1 MENIK
6 IALITGDREYG
17 KALGLALVDVYRNFT
32 VTLFQSV
39 PIHNELDDMD
49 LILSDDYGEL
59 EIQGKYIY
67 LAEKNSQIDRNYEDK
82 RFCLYKYSN
91 VRQLAGELL
100 FIYSNL
106 TGRRAAPIR
115 NVNAKIIVFG
125 AVDGGAGCTSA
136 AMNFAREM
144 KRFHEKK
151 VIYISL
157 EEIES
162 TLSYMEDFPEGKS
175 INDYLYYLFN
185 GRDSEKFPFLE
196 SYLLVDPFGVEAF
209 GPSPGRNVMK
219 SLSPEEMQFFIGA
232 VLDTGGYDIMVI
244 DAGTSL
250 EKGVLTCYE
259 MANHIFV
266 ISRDEVNSFK
276 EERFLEYIIFAKGD
290 KVAERIRKIVM
301 PTDPEGFYI
310 QNDICFVKPEGKLGR
325 RIKEMING
333 I

>member
-6 IALITGDREYG
+6 VALITGDREYG

-39 PIHNELDDMD
+39 PVHNELDDMD
-49 LILSDDYGEL
+49 LVLSDNYGDFQ
-59 EIQGKYIY
+59 IQGKYIY
-67 LAEKNSQIDRNYEDK
+67 LTEKNSQIDKNYDDK
-82 RFCLYKYSN
+82 YFCLYKYSN

-115 NVNAKIIVFG
+115 NVNAKIVVFG
-125 AVDGGAGCTSA
+125 AADGGIGCTSA
-136 AMNFAREM
+136 AMTFAREM

-151 VIYISL
+151 VIYLSL

-162 TLSYMEDFPEGKS
+162 TLAYMEGFPEGKS
-175 INDYLYYLFN
+175 ISDYLYYLFN
-185 GRDSEKFPFLE
+185 GKDSEKFPFLE

-209 GPSPGRNVMK
+209 VPSPGRNVMK
-219 SLSPEEMQFFIGA
+219 SLSAEEMQYFIGA

-250 EKGVLTCYE
+250 EKGILTCYE
-259 MANHIFV
+259 MANYICL
-266 ISRDEVNSFK
+266 ISRNEVNSCK
-276 EERFLEYIIFAKGD
+276 EERFLAYLMFAKGD
-290 KVAERIRKIVM
+290 KVSERIEKTVVSW
-301 PTDPEGFYI
+301 DPESFYT
-310 QNDICFVKPEGKLGR
+310 QNGIYFIKPEGKLGQQ
-325 RIKEMING
+325 IKELISS

>member
-6 IALITGDREYG
+6 VALITGDREYG
-17 KALGLALVDVYRNFT
+17 KAMGLALVDVYRNFT
-32 VTLFQSV
+32 VTLFQSAPV
-39 PIHNELDDMD
+39 HNELDDMD
-49 LILSDDYGEL
+49 LVLTDDYGDF

-67 LAEKNSQIDRNYEDK
+67 LTEKNSQIDKNYDDQY
-82 RFCLYKYSN
+82 FCLYKYSN

-115 NVNAKIIVFG
+115 NVNAKIVVFG
-125 AVDGGAGCTSA
+125 AADGGIGCTSA
-136 AMNFAREM
+136 AVAFAREM

-162 TLSYMEDFPEGKS
+162 TSAYMEEFTEGKS
-175 INDYLYYLFN
+175 ISDYLYYLFN
-185 GRDSEKFPFLE
+185 GKDEEKFPFIE
-196 SYLLVDPFGVEAF
+196 SYLLVDSLGVEAF
-209 GPSPGRNVMK
+209 APSPGRNVMK
-219 SLSPEEMQFFIGA
+219 SLSSEEMQFFVGA

-250 EKGVLTCYE
+250 EKGILTCYE
-259 MANHIFV
+259 MANHIYMV
-266 ISRDEVNSFK
+266 SRDEMNSCK
-276 EERFLEYIIFAKGD
+276 EEKFLEYILFAKND
-290 KVAERIRKIVM
+290 KVVDRIEKAVI
-301 PTDPEGFYI
+301 PWDPESFYT
-310 QNDICFVKPEGKLGR
+310 QNGLCFIKPEGKFGQ
-325 RIKEMING
+325 RIKQLI